1 MDTGGY
7 GHLAGDARQ
16 WPIGE
21 SGRRGSFAVRHTGF
35 GMVRISA
42 FFIAV
47 CMVLI
52 AVSLGIVV
60 YLRFGFTGAESALV
74 ALGVLTALAV
84 YNAVSARLRDRA
96 EATAQISTLSRSSG
110 DLARQFAE
118 FGLRLNAMET
128 NVEHVLERSL
138 QAAQPLA
145 AEIEELSTLVKQLA
159 DSVAAHQ
166 LAIGRIG
173 AKYEAV
179 AAERQ
184 AASAA
189 AAAAPVPTPVAA
201 PTVAPAPR
209 AAPAAAPAVA
219 AVIAE
224 PAAAPAAS
232 LAASLA
238 AAPAAVVAE
247 LAAAPAPAAPAP
259 AVRAESS
266 VPAFAG
272 LDRAGIIAT
281 VGAAIDSGRIDL
293 YLQPIVMLPQR
304 KVRFYEAMSRLKT
317 EDGDVVAAADFL
329 KYAEAGALMPK
340 LDHLTVLRCVQVVR
354 RLLLKNREI
363 GLFCNVSGMTLTNAS
378 FSTFLEFVEANRAI
392 AGSLAFEFSQS
403 AVRAMGPIE
412 HESLAALAERG
423 FRFSMDNLTD
433 LRVEPRE
440 LTDRGFRFVKASA
453 ALLLNRVGAA
463 STDIHPAD
471 FSDLLG
477 RYGIDLIAE
486 RIESEN
492 VVVDLLDYDVRF
504 GQGFLFAPPRPV
516 RAEAL
521 QAAGEAP
528 KEQAKAGA
536 SETGRSALAAASNPS
551 QPAASAAAAS
561 RGSLAQLI
569 RASAGRG

>member
-1 MDTGGY
+1 
-7 GHLAGDARQ
+7 
-16 WPIGE
+16 
-21 SGRRGSFAVRHTGF
+21 
-35 GMVRISA
+35 MVRVSA
-42 FFIAV
+42 IFIAI

-52 AVSLGIVV
+52 AVSLGIVL
-60 YLRFGFTGAESALV
+60 YLRFGFTGVESGVV
-74 ALGVLTALAV
+74 ALGALTALAV
-84 YNAVSARLRDRA
+84 YNAVAARMRDRA
-96 EATAQISTLSRSSG
+96 EASAQISTLSRSSG
-110 DLARQFAE
+110 DLARQLAE
-118 FGLRLNAMET
+118 FSLRLNAMDSK
-128 NVEHVLERSL
+128 VEHVLERSL

-159 DSVAAHQ
+159 DSVAGHQ

-173 AKYEAV
+173 AKFDAV
-179 AAERQ
+179 AATRQ
-184 AASAA
+184 TGP
-189 AAAAPVPTPVAA
+189 AAPSADVDAA
-201 PTVAPAPR
+201 PAAPAPR
-209 AAPAAAPAVA
+209 PAAPAVA
-219 AVIAE
+219 A
-224 PAAAPAAS
+224 PALTTAAP
-232 LAASLA
+232 
-238 AAPAAVVAE
+238 PAAVPEPTAASAAMVAPPPVPSVTE
-247 LAAAPAPAAPAP
+247 PPAATPAPAAPAP
-259 AVRAESS
+259 SPRAAPAEST

-272 LDRAGIIAT
+272 LDRAGIIA
-281 VGAAIDSGRIDL
+281 AIGSAIEGGRIDL

-304 KVRFYEAMSRLKT
+304 KVRFYEAMSRLKA
-317 EDGDVVAAADFL
+317 DNGDMVAAADFL

-363 GLFCNVSGMTLTNAS
+363 GLFCNVSGLTLTDAS
-378 FSTFLEFVEANRAI
+378 FSSLLELVEANRAI
-392 AGSLAFEFSQS
+392 ATSLVLEFTQS

-453 ALLLNRVGAA
+453 NLLLNRAGAA

-521 QAAGEAP
+521 QSTNGEAP
-528 KEQAKAGA
+528 KDYAREQGKPGLGEA
-536 SETGRSALAAASNPS
+536 GRSTLGPAPATPQVAAPV
-551 QPAASAAAAS
+551 AAS

-569 RASAGRG
+569 RAGASRS